1 MAAFIALAQRHP
13 LIALH
18 LAAALLA
25 LVAGSVVMARRKGT
39 PLHRVLG
46 WSFVVAMGVA
56 ALSSA
61 FIRDTHLPNIAGFTP
76 IHLLTLLAL
85 VGLPRAIWQI
95 RRGNVAGHRRTMQ
108 ALFVGGGLVA
118 GLFTLLPG
126 RFLGQLLW
134 HQALGLL

>member
-1 MAAFIALAQRHP
+1 MDAFIALAGHHP

-25 LVAGSVVMARRKGT
+25 LVAGGLVMARRKGT

-46 WSFVVAMGVA
+46 WSFVGTLGLA

-76 IHLLTLLAL
+76 IHVFTVLVL

-95 RRGNVAGHRRTMQ
+95 RRGNVVGHRRTMQ
-108 ALFVGGGLVA
+108 GLFIGGCVVA
-118 GLFTLLPG
+118 GVFTLLPG
-126 RFLGQLLW
+126 RFLGDLLW
-134 HQALGLL
+134 HQALGLV

>member
-1 MAAFIALAQRHP
+1 MHAFIALADTHP

-25 LVAGSVVMARRKGT
+25 LVAGTLVMARRKGT

-46 WSFVVAMGVA
+46 WSFVATLGLA

-76 IHLLTLLAL
+76 IHFFTVLVL

-95 RRGNVAGHRRTMQ
+95 RRGNVVGHRRTMQ
-108 ALFVGGGLVA
+108 GLFLGGCIVA
-118 GLFTLLPG
+118 GVFTLLPG
-126 RFLGQLLW
+126 RFLGDLLW
-134 HQALGLL
+134 HQALGLV